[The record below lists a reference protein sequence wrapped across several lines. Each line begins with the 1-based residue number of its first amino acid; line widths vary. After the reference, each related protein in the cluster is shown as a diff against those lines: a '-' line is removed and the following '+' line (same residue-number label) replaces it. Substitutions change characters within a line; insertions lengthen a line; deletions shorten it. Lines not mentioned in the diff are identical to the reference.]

1 MTVKTKFSWNFQP
14 TATSTVWPFVAESL
28 RKECG
33 DLKEVNSDNHD
44 EKDDDDANRKDV
56 EVVEIG
62 TPGESLTMLESL
74 VNLKYRSKEERNSF
88 GVIKDKLKK
97 RRVLSK
103 KQRHINDY
111 FILEQ
116 SLYNRVYYLIF
127 RFKILQNAA
136 I

>member
-1 MTVKTKFSWNFQP
+1 M
-14 TATSTVWPFVAESL
+14 AESL

-44 EKDDDDANRKDV
+44 EKDDDDANSKDV

-62 TPGESLTMLESL
+62 TPGELLTMRESL
-74 VNLKYRSKEERNSF
+74 VNLKYPSKEERNSF

-111 FILEQ
+111 LILEQ